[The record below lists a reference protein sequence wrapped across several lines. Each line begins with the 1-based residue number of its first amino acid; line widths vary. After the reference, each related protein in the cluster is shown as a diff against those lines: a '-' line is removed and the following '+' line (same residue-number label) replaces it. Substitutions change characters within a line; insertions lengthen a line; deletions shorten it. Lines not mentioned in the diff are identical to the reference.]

1 MSSSS
6 GMLLI
11 NPRRVWRLTSA
22 ILIGLLF
29 IIPIVYVVMISIES
43 PNQFLDHPLVPPVP
57 PSLQNFSSAYQ
68 QGDLGPEVLNTII
81 YSLSAAGISTGLSLL
96 IAFPVS
102 RKLIR
107 WSSGV
112 YGWFVIGICLPLPII
127 PLFIE
132 ARDLHLYDNRI
143 GYILLHVEPGLPLGV
158 ILLTAFISGI
168 PKELDEAAWIDGAGY
183 FRYLASVIGPLAWP
197 SIVIIFLYSLLA
209 VWNDIIGPVVLLA
222 SPNLFPVARGVYSF
236 YSSNPTSYTLLAAA
250 VMIVSMP
257 VALLF
262 VVSQRQLLRATM
274 GMSR

>member
-1 MSSSS
+1 
-6 GMLLI
+6 
-11 NPRRVWRLTSA
+11 
-22 ILIGLLF
+22 
-29 IIPIVYVVMISIES
+29 MISIES

-57 PSLQNFSSAYQ
+57 PSLQNFSAAYQ
-68 QGDLGPEVLNTII
+68 QGDLGPEVLNTVI
-81 YSLSAAGISTGLSLL
+81 YSVSAAAISTVLSLL

-107 WSSGV
+107 WSSAL
-112 YGWFVIGICLPLPII
+112 YSWFVIGICLPLPII

-143 GYILLHVEPGLPLGV
+143 GYILLHVEPNLPLGV
-158 ILLTAFISGI
+158 IILTAFISGI

-222 SPNLFPVARGVYSF
+222 SPNLFPVARGVYTF
-236 YSSNPTSYTLLAAA
+236 YSSNQSAYTLLAAA
-250 VMIVSMP
+250 VMIVSLP

>member
-1 MSSSS
+1 MSTSS
-6 GMLLI
+6 GVQLR
-11 NPRRVWRLTSA
+11 NWRRVWRLTTA

-29 IIPIVYVVMISIES
+29 LIPILYVVLISIES
-43 PNQFLDHPLVPPVP
+43 PAQFLTHPLLPPVP
-57 PSLQNFSSAYQ
+57 PTGQNFSSAYQ
-68 QGDLGPEVLNTII
+68 QGDLGPEVVNTII
-81 YSLSAAGISTGLSLL
+81 YSVSAAVISTGLSLL
-96 IAFPVS
+96 IAFPIA

-107 WSSGV
+107 LSSWLYASLV
-112 YGWFVIGICLPLPII
+112 VGICLPLPII

-132 ARDLHLYDNRI
+132 ARDLHLYDNRL

-158 ILLTAFISGI
+158 ILLTAFIAGI
-168 PKELDEAAWIDGAGY
+168 PKELDEAAWIDGAAY
-183 FRYLASVIGPLAWP
+183 FRYLGSVVVPLAWP

-222 SPNLFPVARGVYSF
+222 SPNLFPVSRGVYTF
-236 YSSNPTSYTLLAAA
+236 YSSNQSSYTLLAAA
-250 VMIVSMP
+250 VMIVSLP

>member
-1 MSSSS
+1 MSWVSS
-6 GMLLI
+6 MEVREL
-11 NPRRVWRLTSA
+11 RRTWRLATV
-22 ILIGLLF
+22 ILVALLF
-29 IIPIVYVVMISIES
+29 LIPVLYIVMISIES
-43 PNQFLDHPLVPPVP
+43 PQHFLAHPLVPPVP
-57 PSLQNFSSAYQ
+57 PSVQNFSSAYQ

-81 YSLSAAGISTGLSLL
+81 YSVSAAAISTGLSLL
-96 IAFPVS
+96 IAFPIA
-102 RKLIR
+102 RRLIR
-107 WSSGV
+107 WSSSV
-112 YGWFVIGICLPLPII
+112 YSWFVIGICLPLPII

-183 FRYLASVIGPLAWP
+183 FRYLIAVVRPLAWP
-197 SIVIIFLYSLLA
+197 SLVIIFLYSLLA

-222 SPNLFPVARGVYSF
+222 SSNLFPVSRGVYSF
-236 YSSNPTSYTLLAAA
+236 YSSNPSAYTLLAAA
-250 VMIVSMP
+250 VMIVSLP

-262 VVSQRQLLRATM
+262 IVSQKQLLRATM